1 MIHIA
6 WSNLYTLPLPEG
18 HRFPMAKYELLHE
31 QLLRENMVT
40 PEQFFEPETAD
51 LKTVLLTHSQAYVE
65 RLLQL
70 DLSEKEVR
78 AVGFP
83 LTDELVKREFV
94 LVQGTMKCAEYA
106 IINGAALNIAGGT
119 HHAFRNKGE
128 GFCLLNDNAV
138 AANYL
143 LHRQQ
148 AKRILIVD
156 LDVHQGNGTAEIFS
170 NEPHVFTFSMHG
182 KENYPLR
189 KETSDLD
196 IELATNTSGEKYL
209 QILAEQL
216 NKIMRLFSPDFIFY
230 NSGVD
235 VLATDKYGKLLLTIE
250 ECMERDRLVFNLA
263 KQHSVP
269 IVTSMGGGYS
279 PRIGDIVNAHCNTF
293 RTACELFQ

>member
-31 QLLRENMVT
+31 QLLRENVVT
-40 PEQFFEPETAD
+40 PEQFFEPEEAN
-51 LKTVLLTHSQAYVE
+51 LKTVLLTHKADYVE

-94 LVQGTMKCAEYA
+94 LVQGTVKCTEYA
-106 IINGAALNIAGGT
+106 KINGAALNIAGGT
-119 HHAFRNKGE
+119 HHAFTNKGE

-143 LHRQQ
+143 LHQQ
-148 AKRILIVD
+148 WAKRVLIVD

-235 VLATDKYGKLLLTIE
+235 VLATDKYGKLLLTTE

-263 KQHSVP
+263 VQHSVP

>member
-31 QLLRENMVT
+31 QLLRENVVT
-40 PEQFFEPETAD
+40 PEQFFEPEEAN
-51 LKTVLLTHSQAYVE
+51 LKTVLLTHRADYVE

-94 LVQGTMKCAEYA
+94 LVQGTVKCTEYA
-106 IINGAALNIAGGT
+106 KINGAALNIAGGT
-119 HHAFRNKGE
+119 HHAFTNKGE

-148 AKRILIVD
+148 AKRIFIVD

-170 NEPHVFTFSMHG
+170 NDSRVFTFSMHG

-196 IELATNTSGEKYL
+196 IELATNTTGEKYL

-235 VLATDKYGKLLLTIE
+235 VLATDKYGKLLLTTE
-250 ECMERDRLVFNLA
+250 ECIERDRLVFNLA
-263 KQHSVP
+263 MKHSVP
-269 IVTSMGGGYS
+269 IVASMGGGYS
-279 PRIGDIVNAHCNTF
+279 PQIGDIVNAHCNTF

>member
-1 MIHIA
+1 MIYIA
-6 WSNLYTLPLPEG
+6 WSNLYTLSLPEG
-18 HRFPMAKYELLHE
+18 HRFPMAKYELLYE
-31 QLLRENMVT
+31 QLLRENVAV
-40 PEQFFEPETAD
+40 PEQFFEPEAAD
-51 LKTVLLTHSQAYVE
+51 LKTVLLTHTADYVE

-70 DLSEKEVR
+70 ELSEKEVR

-94 LVQGTMKCAEYA
+94 LVQGTVKCTEYA
-106 IINGAALNIAGGT
+106 IKDGAALNIAGAT
-119 HHAFRNKGE
+119 HHAFTNKGE
-128 GFCLLNDNAV
+128 GFCLLNDNAI

-143 LHRQQ
+143 LHHQR

-156 LDVHQGNGTAEIFS
+156 LDVHQGNGTAEIFL
-170 NEPHVFTFSMHG
+170 NEPRVFTFSMHG

-189 KETSDLD
+189 KETSDMD
-196 IELATNTSGEKYL
+196 IELPTHTTGENYL
-209 QILAEQL
+209 HILDEQL

-235 VLATDKYGKLLLTIE
+235 VLATDKYCKLLLTGE

-263 KQHSVP
+263 MQHSVP